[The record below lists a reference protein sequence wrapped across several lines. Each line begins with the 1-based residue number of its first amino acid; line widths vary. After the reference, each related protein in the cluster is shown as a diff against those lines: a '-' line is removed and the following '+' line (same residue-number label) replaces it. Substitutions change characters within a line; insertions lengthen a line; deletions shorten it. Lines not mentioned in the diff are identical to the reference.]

1 MEISYDH
8 VLEGFPGKGK
18 FSMDPVLPKDPNAPN
33 SGNRQ
38 FGGPYTRK
46 LQFGSVL
53 HKLVLA
59 CVGSAKLKLDQKS
72 QVRLFFRVLGV
83 FYMDA
88 ETDRGKVGQGVTN
101 RVMAPRGRLFGCG

>member
-1 MEISYDH
+1 METSYDH

-18 FSMDPVLPKDPNAPN
+18 FSMDPVLPKDPDAPN

-46 LQFGSVL
+46 
-53 HKLVLA
+53 HKLVKNA
-59 CVGSAKLKLDQKS
+59 AKLKLDQKS
-72 QVRLFFRVLGV
+72 QVRLFFLVLGV

-101 RVMAPRGRLFGCG
+101 RVMAPRGRLFGCR